1 MADRTLFIDRL
12 RDGLGQLLAETPRAI
27 LLGEDLA
34 DPYGGA
40 FKATRG
46 LSTRFPDRVRNTPIC
61 EAGIVGTS
69 IGLSLAGWFPVAEI
83 MFGDFVT
90 LCADQLINHAA
101 KLPAMYGHRFR
112 LPLLVRTPTGAGRG
126 YGPTHSQS
134 LEKCFLG
141 VPGLQVVALSSYH
154 DPALIPA
161 ACLATGR
168 PTLCLEPKLSYAQPL
183 GSETLN
189 LHALSADPLAPVLV
203 TNFAGDPATADLL
216 VVGYGS
222 LPRLLE
228 AVLPDLARE
237 EINVTAVV
245 HARLSPW
252 ESAPLLGLAR
262 TVRRVLLV
270 EEANVDFGWT
280 AELAAT
286 LAEHS
291 TGTTLRRLGA
301 RNRVLPAATDAEQ
314 ETIVTPDSLR
324 TAILA
329 LLRQ

>member
-12 RDGLGQLLAETPRAI
+12 RDGLGQLLAENPRAI

-141 VPGLQVVALSSYH
+141 IPGLQVVAMSAYH
-154 DPALIPA
+154 DPARIPA
-161 ACLATGR
+161 ACLATGQ

-183 GSETLN
+183 GSETLT
-189 LHALSADPLAPVLV
+189 LRPLSADPLAPVVV
-203 TNFAGDPATADLL
+203 TNFSGDPATADLL

-237 EINVTAVV
+237 EIKRHRLVYAQ
-245 HARLSPW
+245 LSPLDG
-252 ESAPLLGLAR
+252 APVLSLAR
-262 TVRRVLLV
+262 AVRRVLLV
-270 EEANVDFGWT
+270 EEANADFGWT
-280 AELAAT
+280 AELAAA

-291 TGTTLRRLGA
+291 TGAALRRLGA
-301 RNRVLPAATDAEQ
+301 RNRVLPAAAEAEQ
-314 ETIVTPDSLR
+314 ATIVTPDLLR
-324 TAILA
+324 ATLLA